1 MRFSVSKKVLPGVRI
16 GASFG
21 GGRPVRIR
29 ATERLGKGLYVT
41 ESKSLGKKRKR
52 GR

>member
-1 MRFSVSKKVLPGVRI
+1 MRFSISKRILPGVRI

-29 ATERLGKGLYVT
+29 ATERLGRGLYVT
-41 ESKSLGKKRKR
+41 ESKSLGRRKKRR
-52 GR
+52 